1 MERAVKV
8 RDERRHRI
16 MQAMAARDARTQRVL
31 RLFDDEPLI
40 VNVREIMRRLD
51 DPEFSHAHVCIAVS
65 ELMSRGHLNTSIE
78 GIRLVRP

>member
-16 MQAMAARDARTQRVL
+16 MQAMAARDARRQRVL

-40 VNVREIMRRLD
+40 VNVREIMCRLD
-51 DPEFSHAHVCIAVS
+51 DPEFSHAHVSIAVL
-65 ELMSRGHLNTSIE
+65 ELVSRGRIDTSVE
-78 GIRLVRP
+78 GIRLVRR

>member
-1 MERAVKV
+1 
-8 RDERRHRI
+8 
-16 MQAMAARDARTQRVL
+16 MQAMAARDGRRQRVL